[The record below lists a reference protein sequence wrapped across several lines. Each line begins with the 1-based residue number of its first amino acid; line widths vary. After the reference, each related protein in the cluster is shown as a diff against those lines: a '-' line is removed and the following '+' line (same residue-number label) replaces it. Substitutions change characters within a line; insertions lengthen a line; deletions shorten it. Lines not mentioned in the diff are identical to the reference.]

1 MSSIA
6 GTRHGFA
13 LLVVMVI
20 LAGSAGVGLESIRAG
35 EVALQSSRN
44 RVALMQAYWAAQG
57 CIEEFRE
64 EIGSALRGGSVGNT
78 AWLRI
83 DSIAQQVSL
92 AGGCRLLARP
102 SGITVDID
110 SVSDDQLRR
119 LLSSENHSAAQID
132 TMIDALRDWID
143 SDTIARPAGAER
155 SWYRSAHRPEPRNG
169 PLTSIQELRLIR
181 GFERDSDTER
191 LFDVES
197 SRLLVDRAP
206 LSLLGLLPG
215 MTTEALAAVAG
226 CRAIGEPVGDLAIFA
241 NRLTPQARESFL
253 SHYAEIVARTSP
265 VPQWW
270 TVRSE
275 STRGEP
281 PVSAEIEVRLVQS
294 GYGAAIV
301 RYRTWP

>member
-1 MSSIA
+1 
-6 GTRHGFA
+6 
-13 LLVVMVI
+13 
-20 LAGSAGVGLESIRAG
+20 
-35 EVALQSSRN
+35 
-44 RVALMQAYWAAQG
+44 MQAYWAAQG
-57 CIEEFRE
+57 CIEELRE
-64 EIGSALRGGSVGNT
+64 EIERSLKGDSVGNN

-83 DSIAQQVSL
+83 DSVAQQVSL
-92 AGGCRLLARP
+92 AGGCRLIAQP

-110 SVSDDQLRR
+110 SVTDDQLRR
-119 LLSSENHSAAQID
+119 LLASGNHSDAQID

-155 SWYRSAHRPEPRNG
+155 SWYRFAHRPEPRNG

-181 GFERDSDTER
+181 GFESDSDTER

-197 SRLLVDRAP
+197 SRLVVDRAP
-206 LSLLGLLPG
+206 LSLVALLPG
-215 MTTEALAAVAG
+215 MTTEALTAIGG
-226 CRAIGEPVGDLAIFA
+226 CRAIGEPVGDLAILA
-241 NRLTPQARESFL
+241 NRLTPEARELLL

-281 PVSAEIEVRLVQS
+281 QVSAEIEVRLVQS